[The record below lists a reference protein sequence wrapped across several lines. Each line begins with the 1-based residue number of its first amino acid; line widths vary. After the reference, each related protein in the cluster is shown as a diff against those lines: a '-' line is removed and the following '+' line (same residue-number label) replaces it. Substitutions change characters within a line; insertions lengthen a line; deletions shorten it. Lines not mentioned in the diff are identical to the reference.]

1 MKRLWVYFTYL
12 LPIVIFIFLFSKI
25 GITEVARI
33 LKGVRPDLL
42 FLGIGISL
50 FSNLF
55 LSTEKWRQIL
65 KSLGLKV
72 PFKELLFI
80 QTGSIPL
87 KAISPLKSGMLFRAV
102 YLNKTY
108 NFSLLEGT
116 YSLFLGLFLNLI
128 AVVIFVLG
136 ASFHLRTNLHQVVYF
151 VSLGL
156 FISLL
161 LFWVLSRG
169 NMSKIVRSYLAL
181 WDSKFAISV
190 KNLYESIFTMNL
202 KKLAI
207 PFFCAVLVIFCELL
221 NFKILSKAVG
231 LTIPFSQILLFAS
244 LTILISNLPATI
256 HGLGTREAAICLLF
270 SSYATPE
277 KLLSLGLT
285 VSLVEYFFPVLI
297 GLFFT
302 KSFLKKLSSPLTLPS
317 PFKGED

>member
-1 MKRLWVYFTYL
+1 MKKLWIYFTYL

-25 GITEVARI
+25 GITEVARV

-42 FLGIGISL
+42 FLGIVISL

-72 PFKELLFI
+72 PFKELLFV

-87 KAISPLKSGMLFRAV
+87 KTISPLKSGMLFRAV

-108 NFSLLEGT
+108 NFPLLEGT
-116 YSLFLGLFLNLI
+116 YSLLLSLFLNLV
-128 AVVIFVLG
+128 AVTLFILG
-136 ASFHLRTNLHQVVYF
+136 TSF
-151 VSLGL
+151 SLGKNPHRFVYLLLLIL
-156 FISLL
+156 FICLL
-161 LFWVLSRG
+161 LFWILRRENV
-169 NMSKIVRSYLAL
+169 SKIIGTYLDL
-181 WDSKFAISV
+181 WGGKFALSL
-190 KNLYESIFTMNL
+190 KNLYESVITINL
-202 KKLAI
+202 RK
-207 PFFCAVLVIFCELL
+207 LVILFFYAFLLIFFELL

-244 LTILISNLPATI
+244 LTILISNLPVTI

-285 VSLVEYFFPVLI
+285 VSLVEYFFPILA

-302 KSFLKKLSSPLTLPS
+302 KSFLKRLSPLTLPS